1 MNRKPRT
8 YSTPLV
14 AIFLVGLMTMSGC
27 LSANQQIDDGGIE
40 PGTIL
45 LGWDQSVSRT
55 IGSPQLMTYQGC
67 EELEHALKVS
77 IEEET
82 RTNLIQAVEEIY
94 YWGGGWMEDDV
105 AMMDGAEGAP
115 SADSNQGGTTRVREE
130 GVDYSG
136 TNNQEQGVDEAD
148 FVKTDGYHI
157 FFLDSGVLHILNVP
171 EFGQLELA
179 STTEIEGSPVAMMLN
194 GDRLVVISTV
204 SSWNIDGEDP
214 LAQAMGWGGE
224 WGSWRTSTLTKFTVF
239 DISDA
244 SDPLVDREL
253 YIEGWY
259 MTAREVDGTVRTVTH
274 TWMDIPG
281 LKTWLELPDGYWR
294 LDYDDPLRRTLRE
307 EAASAAILHNQETLD
322 SLSLAD
328 ILPQVHERIGTEIS
342 THHMSDD
349 DCNDFAA
356 PTESHNRGF
365 TSIFTLDLV
374 SDELAFEADHIVG
387 NWPMVYASED
397 VLVITEN
404 AWDWWWFWGN
414 DGLDEATNIHTFDIG
429 EAGST
434 LYTGSGRVD
443 GTIND
448 QFSLSEYE
456 GVVRV
461 ATTTGQWAR
470 WWMSDP
476 EPMESHVVTFG
487 HTVDIA
493 TGEQQLTEIGRVDG
507 IAQNETIWSARFV
520 EDRAYLVTFRNMDP
534 LWTIDLSDVTNPRV
548 MGELEV
554 PGVST
559 YIHPLSSDAIL
570 TIGLGPADEETGTGL
585 DWSHTRLSL
594 FDVSN
599 FSNPQAGAILSLT
612 PVNDPD
618 EGWTWAWSEATYEHK
633 AFQFWAPKGMLAVPV
648 NTYRYDYWYDA
659 NDEYHWNYEWI
670 SKLMI
675 INVTEDDLTLH
686 GEINHSDFY
695 DDGHHWWSSTNIRR
709 SIFMG
714 DYIYAISHGGITA
727 TNLTTMEET
736 ARVDLVDEIVYEDE
750 NSSNSE
756 GDRDDGKT
764 SEEDRN

>member
-27 LSANQQIDDGGIE
+27 LSANQQIDEGGIE

-55 IGSPQLMTYQGC
+55 TGSPQLMTYQGC
-67 EELEHALKVS
+67 EELEHALKLS

-82 RTNLIQAVEEIY
+82 RTNLIQAVDEIY

-764 SEEDRN
+764 PEEDPN

>member
-55 IGSPQLMTYQGC
+55 TGSPQLMTYQGC

-648 NTYRYDYWYDA
+648 NTYRYDSWVDA
-659 NDEYHWNYEWI
+659 NNDYHWNYEWI

-686 GEINHSDFY
+686 GEVNHSDFY

-750 NSSNSE
+750 NSSNNE

-764 SEEDRN
+764 PEEDPN

>member
-55 IGSPQLMTYQGC
+55 TGSPQLMTYQGC

-322 SLSLAD
+322 SLSLAE

-764 SEEDRN
+764 SEEDPN

>member
-1 MNRKPRT
+1 MNRKPRA
-8 YSTPLV
+8 YSAPLV
-14 AIFLVGLMTMSGC
+14 ALFLVGLMTMSGC
-27 LSANQQIDDGGIE
+27 LSATQKIDDGGID
-40 PGTIL
+40 PDTIL
-45 LGWDQSVSRT
+45 LGWDQSVSRAM
-55 IGSPQLMTYQGC
+55 GSPQLLTYQGC
-67 EELEHALKVS
+67 EELERALKVS

-82 RTNLIQAVEEIY
+82 RTNLIQAVDEIY

-115 SADSNQGGTTRVREE
+115 SGGSNQGGTTKVREE
-130 GVDYSG
+130 GVDFSG

-194 GDRLVVISTV
+194 GNRLVVISTV

-244 SDPLVDREL
+244 TDPLVDREL

-259 MTAREVDGTVRTVTH
+259 MTAREVEGTVRTVTH

-307 EAASAAILHNQETLD
+307 EAASAAILENQETLD

-328 ILPQVHERIGTEIS
+328 ILPQVHERVGTDIS
-342 THHMSDD
+342 THHMSED

-356 PTESHNRGF
+356 PGESYNRGF

-404 AWDWWWFWGN
+404 SWDWWWFWGN

-434 LYTGSGRVD
+434 VYTGSGRVA

-448 QFSLSEYE
+448 QFSVSEYE
-456 GVVRV
+456 GVVRI

-487 HTVDIA
+487 HTVDIN

-507 IAQNETIWSARFV
+507 IALNETIWSARFV
-520 EDRAYLVTFRNMDP
+520 EDRAYIVTFRNMDP
-534 LWTIDLSDVTNPRV
+534 LWTIDLSNPTNPQI

-599 FSNPQAGAILSLT
+599 FSNPQAGDILSLT

-618 EGWTWAWSEATYEHK
+618 EGWSWAWSEATYEHK
-633 AFQFWAPKGMLAVPV
+633 AFQYWAPKGMLAVPV

-659 NDEYHWNYEWI
+659 NNDYHWNYEWI

-675 INVTEDDLTLH
+675 INVTEDDLSLH
-686 GEINHSDFY
+686 GEVNHSDFY

-714 DYIYAISHGGITA
+714 DYIYAISHGGITV

-736 ARVDLVDEIVYEDE
+736 ARVDLVDEIVYEEDF
-750 NSSNSE
+750 SSSGGSDQTE
-756 GDRDDGKT
+756 GEAAK
-764 SEEDRN
+764 EDPD

>member
-1 MNRKPRT
+1 
-8 YSTPLV
+8 
-14 AIFLVGLMTMSGC
+14 MSGC